1 MAERYQNL
9 TIPFVDTGKREIC
22 ECQWFPKY
30 TKQMEA
36 PIVLGKS
43 NTKPSLATI
52 GEIMVTCLF
61 IKGRNSWFWWT
72 AKGRIVLVLSLQE
85 ISNKL
90 NDLSP
95 NNLK

>member
-9 TIPFVDTGKREIC
+9 TIPFVDTGKRGIC

-52 GEIMVTCLF
+52 GELMVTCLF
-61 IKGRNSWFWWT
+61 INVGTLDFGWT
-72 AKGRIVLVLSLQE
+72 AKGRIVLVLSLQK